1 MNTTTNIENTA
12 EEAVETATEKAY
24 TFRKLNST
32 DLFLMMKIIGK
43 IGINEFTA
51 CFDGETM
58 NRMLAM
64 AKGEADKD
72 TVSIVGLSVMLDIAG
87 VICGNIPKCEAEIYQ
102 MLSNTAFVFADGET
116 KNLTVEEIRGM
127 DMVVFAEMVIDFIK
141 KDEFKDFIKVASK
154 LFKK

>member
-1 MNTTTNIENTA
+1 MNTTTDTEYTA

-87 VICGNIPKCEAEIYQ
+87 VICGNLPKCEAEIYQ
-102 MLSNTAFVFADGET
+102 MLSNTSD
-116 KNLTVEEIRGM
+116 LPVEEIRGM

>member
-12 EEAVETATEKAY
+12 EEAVETAEKAY

-87 VICGNIPKCEAEIYQ
+87 VICGNLPKCETEIYQ
-102 MLSNTAFVFADGET
+102 MLSNTS
-116 KNLTVEEIRGM
+116 NLPVEEIRGM

>member
-1 MNTTTNIENTA
+1 MNTNTI
-12 EEAVETATEKAY
+12 EAVETANEKAY

-64 AKGEADKD
+64 SKGKADKE
-72 TVSIVGLSVMLDIAG
+72 TVDLIGLSVMLDIAG
-87 VICGNIPKCEAEIYQ
+87 VICANLPKCEAEIYQ
-102 MLSNTAFVFADGET
+102 MLSNTS
-116 KNLTVEEIRGM
+116 NLTVDEIKEM
-127 DMVVFAEMVIDFIK
+127 EMVSFAEMVIDFVK

-154 LFKK
+154 LFNKAN